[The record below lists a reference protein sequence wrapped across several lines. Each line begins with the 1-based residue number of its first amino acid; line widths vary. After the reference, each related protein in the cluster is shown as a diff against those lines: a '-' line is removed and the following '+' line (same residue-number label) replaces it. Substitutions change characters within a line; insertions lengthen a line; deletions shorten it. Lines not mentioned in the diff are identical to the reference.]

1 MNHNRIPSIRLLLAM
16 VLFFFIAAEISIVGR
31 AYFSVTNLR
40 ADTIRSEYETLL
52 HATIVLPLLILITRN
67 WRVPLLS
74 RTPGAVLFVIGI
86 WLWLV
91 GSILSAIAHR
101 DMPQAIAFL
110 FIEVVS
116 GSLVYFASRS
126 LILSENSIEQIVR
139 CMMFGGLIPGVQGV
153 WAFYKGWGIPSPE
166 VLLYARYNLARM
178 EPYTLAVGH
187 TGAAACF
194 FAILAAPCMVI
205 LALKLFRNST
215 RILVG
220 LTLFFCVA
228 NLMID
233 QSRTSFIVVT
243 ATWMFL
249 LLFIRRVRYA
259 IALAAGIILFLT
271 FSSSSAVDIF
281 YQNLSRAVTYSRAD
295 RSASDRLDSIAFG
308 WRTFIENPLYGVG
321 PGQSSLYNPFVLAH
335 DLIVYQASE
344 VGFLGFV
351 GVILITIGCT
361 VRLIELVRRGPGN
374 EMVRLKFTLLLG
386 PGMYFG
392 AGTVSSVFLYNTFHN
407 GWICLVCGLIGLSE
421 ARYLRPSRWHI
432 ANHAGESR
440 PIVAV
445 V

>member
-1 MNHNRIPSIRLLLAM
+1 MNRNRIPSIRLLLAM
-16 VLFFFIAAEISIVGR
+16 ALFFFIAAEISIVGR

-67 WRVPLLS
+67 WRIPLLS

-91 GSILSAIAHR
+91 GSILSAVAHS
-101 DMPQAIAFL
+101 DMPQTIAVL
-110 FIEVVS
+110 FIGVVS
-116 GSLVYFASRS
+116 GALVYFASRS
-126 LILSENSIEQIVR
+126 LKLSGHSIEQLVC
-139 CMMFGGLIPGVQGV
+139 CMMFGGLIPGLQGV
-153 WAFYKGWGIPSPE
+153 WAFYQGWGIPSPRA
-166 VLLYARYNLARM
+166 LLYARYDLARM

-205 LALKLFRNST
+205 LALKLFRKAT
-215 RILVG
+215 RFLVG
-220 LTLFFCVA
+220 LTLFFCVV
-228 NLMID
+228 NLIID

-243 ATWMFL
+243 ATWIFL

-259 IALAAGIILFLT
+259 IALAAGTILFVS
-271 FSSSSAVDIF
+271 FSSSSVVKIF

-308 WRTFIENPLYGVG
+308 WRTFMENPLYGMG
-321 PGQSSLYNPFVLAH
+321 PGQSYLYNPFALAH
-335 DLIVYQASE
+335 DLIVHQASE
-344 VGFLGFV
+344 VGFLGFA
-351 GVILITIGCT
+351 GLILITIGCN
-361 VRLIELVRRGPGN
+361 VRLIDLVRRGAGS
-374 EMVRLKFTLLLG
+374 EIGRLKFMFLLG
-386 PGMYFG
+386 PGIYFG
-392 AGTVSSVFLYNTFHN
+392 AGTVSSVFVCNTFHN

-421 ARYLRPSRWHI
+421 ARYVRPTRWHI